1 MGEQGGEKKLTN
13 VKTVE
18 PKVSDQLQRRLRKA
32 VACGVGSQGRLKVLS
47 VRPSTDGEN
56 SF

>member
-1 MGEQGGEKKLTN
+1 MGEQGGKKKLTN

-47 VRPSTDGEN
+47 V
-56 SF
+56 